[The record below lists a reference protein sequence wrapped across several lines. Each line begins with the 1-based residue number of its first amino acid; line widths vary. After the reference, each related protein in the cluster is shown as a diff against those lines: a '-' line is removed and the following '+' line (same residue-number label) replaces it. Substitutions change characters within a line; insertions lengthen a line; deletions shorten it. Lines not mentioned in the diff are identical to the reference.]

1 MKFGYVRVSTREQNT
16 DRQEI
21 ALREWGVDPKCI
33 YLDRQSGKDF
43 ARPAYQRL
51 LLRLKEGDVLVISSI
66 DRLGRNYDEILVQWR
81 VITKEKHADVVVL
94 DMPLLD
100 TRPTRD
106 LTGTLIADIV
116 LQLLSYVAQTER
128 ESIRRRQAAGI
139 AAAKARGVQFGR
151 PRLLAPETFGA
162 VYELWSSG
170 ELTLT
175 SACKRLGVSHQ
186 TFERWVRERT
196 DMNQFR
202 RSQQNEQILTSNPPE
217 QR

>member
-1 MKFGYVRVSTREQNT
+1 MVFGYVRVSTREQNT

-33 YLDRQSGKDF
+33 YLDRQ
-43 ARPAYQRL
+43 
-51 LLRLKEGDVLVISSI
+51 
-66 DRLGRNYDEILVQWR
+66 
-81 VITKEKHADVVVL
+81 
-94 DMPLLD
+94 
-100 TRPTRD
+100 
-106 LTGTLIADIV
+106 
-116 LQLLSYVAQTER
+116 
-128 ESIRRRQAAGI
+128 
-139 AAAKARGVQFGR
+139 FGR
-151 PRLLAPETFGA
+151 LRLLAPETFGA